1 MASFNYSNLRS
12 QARRALDRQADT
24 AKRLVM
30 IHSGVAIG
38 LGLVL
43 SVLSYLL
50 HLGIEDTGGL
60 SGIGTRTVLETL
72 QEVLRVV
79 NLVVLPF
86 WTLGYTSM
94 ILSVSQDEPVG
105 VPSLLWGFRHWG
117 VVLRSLLLQGVVYFA
132 LAVVG
137 VQVAS
142 IVFMLTPASRA
153 LYELAEQM
161 VASGVMDSQTMM
173 DDPAYLALASKMLPF
188 LLVGMLVMIVPA
200 FYRMRFADFALA
212 QNPEQGALR
221 ALLTSFRLTRKQS
234 FAIFKLDL
242 RFWWFYLAQL
252 LIAVLGYGDVL
263 LPMLGVSLGMGA
275 DAAMFLFSIAGLACE
290 FGLYVWLKNQVSA
303 TYALAYDQLRR
314 EEEALLQSLLQEP

>member
-1 MASFNYSNLRS
+1 MANFDYSHLRS
-12 QARRALDRQADT
+12 QAHHALDRQADT

-30 IHSGVAIG
+30 IHSGVVIG
-38 LGLVL
+38 LGLLL

-50 HLGIEDTGGL
+50 DMGIQDTGGL
-60 SGIGTRTVLETL
+60 GGIGTRSVLETL
-72 QEVLRVV
+72 QTVLSLV
-79 NLVVLPF
+79 NLVLLPF
-86 WTLGYTSM
+86 WALGYTRM
-94 ILSVSQDEPVG
+94 ILSVSQGERVG
-105 VPSLLWGFRHWG
+105 VPSLFWGIRNWG
-117 VVLRSLLLQGVVYFA
+117 VVLRSLMLQGVVYFA

-161 VASGVMDSQTMM
+161 VASGVMDPQAMM
-173 DDPAYLALASKMLPF
+173 DDPAYLELSVKMLPF
-188 LLVGMLVMIVPA
+188 LLVGMLVLTVPA
-200 FYRMRFADFALA
+200 FYRLRFTDFALA

-275 DAAMFLFSIAGLACE
+275 DAAMFLFYIVGLACE

-303 TYALAYDQLRR
+303 TYALAYDQLRMA
-314 EEEALLQSLLQEP
+314 EEVPEQMEYT